1 LPDLVEM
8 IVGLDVLDDSTT
20 GWGTRLAVH
29 AYTGVLRVMIGKLRR
44 ADGWPDG
51 VVKVLEGLRRS
62 LVAKKGSLV
71 ISQGPPEIVGLMGA
85 WGTSQSTAVF
95 ASRIRE
101 VFDPTSILSQ
111 GRLPQ

>member
-1 LPDLVEM
+1 M
-8 IVGLDVLDDSTT
+8 TVGLDVLDDATS

-44 ADGWPDG
+44 ADGWPDEAIE
-51 VVKVLEGLRRS
+51 VLEGLRRS
-62 LVAKKGSLV
+62 LVAKEGSLV
-71 ISQGPPEIVGLMGA
+71 VSQGPPEIVGPTGA
-85 WGTSQSTAVF
+85 WGTSQSTAIF

-101 VFDPTSILSQ
+101 VFDPASILSQ